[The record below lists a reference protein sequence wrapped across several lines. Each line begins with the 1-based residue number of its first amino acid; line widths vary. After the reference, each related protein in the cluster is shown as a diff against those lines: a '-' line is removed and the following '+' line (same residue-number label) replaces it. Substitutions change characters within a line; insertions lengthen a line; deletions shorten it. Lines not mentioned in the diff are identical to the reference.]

1 MTAARR
7 WYFNKRP
14 KDDIEADT
22 LMLRDETLAP
32 LRDGE
37 FLLRSIYLS
46 MDATNRLWLGDLDL
60 YMEPVQLGNPMIGFI
75 AAEIVESRHPD
86 FPVGSFAAGILPWS
100 DFIISDGSGMQL
112 LPNIPGLNMADRS
125 EEHTSELQSL
135 MRISYDVFCLKKK
148 NTTIHTQS
156 LTIKLHNP

>member
-75 AAEIVESRHPD
+75 AAEIVESRPPAV
-86 FPVGSFAAGILPWS
+86 PVGRFAAGILPWS
-100 DFIISDGSGMQL
+100 DFI
-112 LPNIPGLNMADRS
+112 RS
-125 EEHTSELQSL
+125 EARRAGKECVSTCRSWWSQAL
-135 MRISYDVFCLKKK
+135 
-148 NTTIHTQS
+148 
-156 LTIKLHNP
+156 

>member
-1 MTAARR
+1 MRR
-7 WYFNKRP
+7 RPPISPRTDTLLPHTTLFRSP

-22 LMLRDETLAP
+22 LMLGDETLAP

-37 FLLRSIYLS
+37 FLRRSIYLS
-46 MDATNRLWLGDLDL
+46 MDATNRMWLGVLDL

-112 LPNIPGLNMADRS
+112 LPNIPGLNMADAFGILAVAGPTDRKS
-125 EEHTSELQSL
+125 T
-135 MRISYDVFCLKKK
+135 R
-148 NTTIHTQS
+148 
-156 LTIKLHNP
+156 LHSSH